1 MLRLARP
8 MLPLLL
14 ISLASDATPLEHWAT
29 TGDTA
34 LTNTRQAA
42 EALAA
47 TAERIAATG
56 RIRELPALR
65 TDSETLVRRAQAL
78 ERLTQESPPD

>member
-1 MLRLARP
+1 MSF
-8 MLPLLL
+8 LLL
-14 ISLASDATPLEHWAT
+14 IALATDATPVEHWAT

-47 TAERIAATG
+47 TAERVAASG

-65 TDSETLVRRAQAL
+65 TDAEVLVRRAQAL
-78 ERLTQESPPD
+78 ERLTQETIPE